1 MIAYIIRRLL
11 QGAIIILL
19 VTLISF
25 LLLQLIPGDPVR
37 VMLGTEA
44 TEDEIQRLRHELWLD
59 RPVVIQYLHWLSN
72 VFQGNFGKSIIYK
85 DEITTLAA
93 QRLPVTLH
101 LGFVGLLFSLLGIP
115 VGVVSAIRRG
125 RFADSILTTFANI
138 GISIPIFWLGI
149 LGIYLFGLALGWLP
163 IQGYTSPFEDFW
175 TSCQK
180 AFMPAVCLAVIP
192 LAGIA
197 RQARSSMLEVIRQD
211 YIRTARSMGLKEHV
225 VIISHA
231 LKNSL
236 IPVVT
241 LLGTHV
247 RLLLGGSVLVE
258 TVFNIPGMGRL
269 IVRGVFDSDFIIV
282 QFGILVIAF
291 IVTLTNLLVDIS
303 YGWLDPRTRLE

>member
-1 MIAYIIRRLL
+1 
-11 QGAIIILL
+11 
-19 VTLISF
+19 
-25 LLLQLIPGDPVR
+25 
-37 VMLGTEA
+37 
-44 TEDEIQRLRHELWLD
+44 
-59 RPVVIQYLHWLSN
+59 
-72 VFQGNFGKSIIYK
+72 
-85 DEITTLAA
+85 
-93 QRLPVTLH
+93 
-101 LGFVGLLFSLLGIP
+101 
-115 VGVVSAIRRG
+115 
-125 RFADSILTTFANI
+125 
-138 GISIPIFWLGI
+138 
-149 LGIYLFGLALGWLP
+149 
-163 IQGYTSPFEDFW
+163 
-175 TSCQK
+175 
-180 AFMPAVCLAVIP
+180 
-192 LAGIA
+192 
-197 RQARSSMLEVIRQD
+197 MLEVIRQD